1 MPGSPVHRYL
11 LDGSVSRHNF
21 NVLKEHPIFAPLK
34 QQQQPQGFAFEEIL
48 THQFELKSC
57 YNEVMGSEPLYTNHG
72 GDFVGTLDYIFYG
85 QLRRNNNNNKE
96 EKEDKKKKKKEK
108 KEKEPSRHE
117 ALEVT
122 RVYDFVPLELVERH
136 LGCPN
141 IQFPS
146 DHMSLRASLTF
157 L

>member
-96 EKEDKKKKKKEK
+96 EKEDKKEKE
-108 KEKEPSRHE
+108 EKEPSSHE
-117 ALEVT
+117 KLEVT

-146 DHMSLRASLTF
+146 DHMSLRASLAF